1 MVPDSKKRIR
11 QSGKPCLFFF
21 GVTNSTIFPEKSL
34 EMNVKNLTARFCL
47 AAALLMAAITPA
59 SAADT
64 PTTLPGGKVISAEE
78 GQAQVGKAR
87 FYDMRKAINFGKGHI
102 KGAVALPYTEK
113 SKKTAGFDASQDR
126 FDVAKLPTDK
136 NAPIVFYS
144 DGPSGWKS
152 YKAAVFAI
160 KAGHKNVMWMRGGV
174 TDWTAKGY
182 ALE

>member
-102 KGAVALPYTEK
+102 KGAVALPYTE
-113 SKKTAGFDASQDR
+113 
-126 FDVAKLPTDK
+126 

>member
-1 MVPDSKKRIR
+1 
-11 QSGKPCLFFF
+11 
-21 GVTNSTIFPEKSL
+21 
-34 EMNVKNLTARFCL
+34 MNTKNLTTKLGF
-47 AAALLMAAITPA
+47 AAVMLVAAMTTA
-59 SAADT
+59 MAADT
-64 PTTLPGGKVISAEE
+64 PTTLSGGKVISVEE

-113 SKKTAGFDASQDR
+113 SKKTADFDATQDR
-126 FDVAKLPTDK
+126 FDVSRLPADK

-144 DGPSGWKS
+144 DGPTGWKS

-174 TDWTAKGY
+174 TDWKAKGY